1 MTKRKL
7 ANDVFICF
15 ISAPPWPRIM
25 MVSYYAWYALS
36 FLWATCGNSPTKK
49 MNDFCGGPKSHQD
62 KFKARTQPLLKIVAY
77 HSLSLLIRLSQ
88 SVACCK
94 RVCFFIFDWI
104 ACRGSLSRDKSL
116 WSASPGRHCIQS
128 RLVKR
133 SWLWTTDTSNDQ
145 LTGQPWPLERAAF
158 YPLFSC
164 YAIAAAHI
172 GPTKDSLLLHQNGR
186 HVFIVRTYRDWFKT
200 TDLLAKYQTCT
211 GLTLTTFAQQKSFR
225 QDTSRSRDEV
235 HTRRR
240 KEAQRVILISRAY
253 FPIPPTT
260 HCRSPGVVL
269 LVVELLHNI
278 TSQVPHEHNMNTANA
293 NVIWTNDE
301 VQTCSLGTS
310 GM

>member
-7 ANDVFICF
+7 ANDVFISF

-145 LTGQPWPLERAAF
+145 LTGQRDWLCVKKRFQLPWPLERAAF

-186 HVFIVRTYRDWFKT
+186 HVFIVRIYRDWFKT

-211 GLTLTTFAQQKSFR
+211 GLTLTTLAQQKSCTLNQTDFR
-225 QDTSRSRDEV
+225 VHSFVKTRVDLETRYTQDEE
-235 HTRRR
+235 R
-240 KEAQRVILISRAY
+240 KPRE
-253 FPIPPTT
+253 
-260 HCRSPGVVL
+260 
-269 LVVELLHNI
+269 
-278 TSQVPHEHNMNTANA
+278 
-293 NVIWTNDE
+293 
-301 VQTCSLGTS
+301 
-310 GM
+310 